1 MISKVCRCRNQFLL
15 SGHQVVEARVARLL
29 VHHSCPPSTLICA
42 WLHTSYTHGYIPLT
56 RISKYLLLYP
66 VDAPQFGL

>member
-29 VHHSCPPSTLICA
+29 VHHSCPPSTLCVA
-42 WLHTSYTHGYIPLT
+42 T
-56 RISKYLLLYP
+56 
-66 VDAPQFGL
+66 